1 MSKVKCQ
8 HCGYVWDYRGKG
20 AFYTTCPRC
29 RFKVKLP
36 EGAKERGPES
46 QPEQQMKLT
55 GMGNL
60 VNKVLEEFGYDRTK
74 LIQILL
80 RLQKGLGWLP
90 MEVLFEV
97 SKQLNVP
104 LSNVYRIVT
113 FYKAFTLSPRG
124 RNLIRVCM
132 GTSCQVRGS
141 QMILE
146 RIMNLLGI
154 SPGETTPDLQFTL
167 ETVNCLGCCAIGP
180 VIMINDDYYGNLTPA
195 SVAKLLEKFGVK
207 AAPSAVPAEVEARVR
222 K

>member
-1 MSKVKCQ
+1 VSKVRCQ
-8 HCGYVWDYRGKG
+8 HCGYVWDYRGRG

-36 EGAKERGPES
+36 EEAVERREAEEPEA
-46 QPEQQMKLT
+46 QVRLT

-60 VNKVLEEFGYDRTK
+60 VNKVLEDFGYDRDK

-90 MEVLFEV
+90 MEVLMEV
-97 SKQLNVP
+97 SRQLNVP
-104 LSNVYRIVT
+104 LSRVYRIVT
-113 FYKAFTLSPRG
+113 FYKAFSLAPRG
-124 RNLIRVCM
+124 KNLLRVCM

-146 RIMNLLGI
+146 RISNLLGI

-180 VIMINDDYYGNLTPA
+180 VIMINDEYHGNLTPA
-195 SVAKLLEKFGVK
+195 SVAKVLEKFGVK
-207 AAPSAVPAEVEARVR
+207 AAPALAEEARVR
-222 K
+222 VR